1 MVCEATGGYER
12 RLLEQLH
19 QARGPVWRLQPS
31 QIHETMKLHI
41 NFTAFEELDAEG
53 PAWLGHAYD

>member
-1 MVCEATGGYER
+1 MNDVQ
-12 RLLEQLH
+12 LES
-19 QARGPVWRLQPS
+19 QAPVWRLQPS